1 MHLAPTDRPRAF
13 RKLITLLKPGGLL
26 AITLRE
32 GPDDENRGFHPVT
45 VDELRRLATDH
56 GAYVE
61 RESTEA
67 DQMGR
72 GDVRWRHIAIRLP
85 DDGTDAL
92 PLLRNVILNDS
103 KSSTYKL
110 GLLRVLCRI
119 ADGAFGLAEEQG
131 EDHVA
136 IPMGLVALTWIR
148 LYGRLPRQVDHS

>member
-1 MHLAPTDRPRAF
+1 MT
-13 RKLITLLKPGGLL
+13 T
-26 AITLRE
+26 
-32 GPDDENRGFHPVT
+32 
-45 VDELRRLATDH
+45 
-56 GAYVE
+56 
-61 RESTEA
+61 
-67 DQMGR
+67 
-72 GDVRWRHIAIRLP
+72 RWAAARSCWRQIAIRLP

-131 EDHVA
+131 QDHVS

-148 LYGRLPRQVDHS
+148 LYKPLIEADIPQSPVNDRGGHKLGFVTHAGVEQLDVSHHDLRVGTRFFGDRSCRTCTGPCLMSRPRLSGCRSAT